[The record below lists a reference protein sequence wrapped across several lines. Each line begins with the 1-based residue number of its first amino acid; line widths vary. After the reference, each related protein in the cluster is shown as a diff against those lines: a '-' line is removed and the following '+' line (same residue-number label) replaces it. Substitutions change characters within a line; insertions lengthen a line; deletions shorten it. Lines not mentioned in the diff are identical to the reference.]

1 MADFAQLLYLE
12 KNKFYFTM
20 VSTPIT
26 IRTATAI
33 SITVPII
40 IILLSR
46 QIFNIV
52 FCSAGRPSHSSALS
66 IPVIQ
71 PQDNPTDKAYAVIV
85 QLDMFVPKIRYRRR
99 GVVVRQHA
107 GSSPS

>member
-1 MADFAQLLYLE
+1 
-12 KNKFYFTM
+12 M
-20 VSTPIT
+20 VSTLIT

-33 SITVPII
+33 SITVLII

-46 QIFNIV
+46 QIINLA
-52 FCSAGRPSHSSALS
+52 FCSAGRPLHSSTS

-85 QLDMFVPKIRYRRR
+85 QFHMFVQKVRYRR
-99 GVVVRQHA
+99 VVVVWVCQRWIESKLA
-107 GSSPS
+107 RGLCPCLCVCEMDG